1 MKPVDQTKLHDPD
14 NGIRGNCMAASLAS
28 ILELPLSDVPEFEDM
43 DEDWWPKLMK
53 WLELLGFYL
62 IQWSEEVCLQGYC
75 LCSGMSERGVNHQV
89 VYKNGKLVHDPHP
102 SKTGIKKVSEV
113 WALLP
118 IDPSKFKRRRE

>member
-28 ILELPLSDVPEFEDM
+28 ILELPLSDIPEFEDM
-43 DEDWWPKLMK
+43 EGDWWPNLMN
-53 WLELLGFYL
+53 WLESLGFYI
-62 IQWSEEVCLQGYC
+62 IQWREEVCLQGYY
-75 LCSGMSERGVNHQV
+75 LCAGMSERGVNHQV

-102 SKTGIKKVSEV
+102 SKTGIKKVNEV

-118 IDPSKFKRRRE
+118 IDPSKFKVTP